1 MQDVIGYSS
10 DEAADRV
17 FVLTAIYAATL
28 VLTTVVFGIWS
39 DRTGRRKVFVIWSGV
54 VAGTAALVL
63 GTGQSWGAA
72 VAGATVMGLGYGIY
86 TSVDFALITQVLPG
100 AEDRAKDLGVINIAN
115 ALPQVFAPILANVIL
130 QVVER
135 SGGAVETGGDG
146 FSAGYFA
153 VYAVAFGASILGS
166 VFVTRIRSVA

>member
-1 MQDVIGYSS
+1 M
-10 DEAADRV
+10 

-28 VLTTVVFGIWS
+28 VLTTVGFGIWS
-39 DRTGRRKVFVIWSGV
+39 DRSGRRKVFVIWSGV
-54 VAGTAALVL
+54 VAGSAALLLGGGQTWTTAAIA
-63 GTGQSWGAA
+63 AA
-72 VAGATVMGLGYGIY
+72 VMGFGFGIY

-135 SGGAVETGGDG
+135 SGGAIETHGDG
-146 FSAGYFA
+146 FSTGYFA